1 LEGWRRWIDV
11 SVPFF
16 EKRNSIVDMKKYYVR
31 NRNYTLVV
39 GWRSFR
45 FVARDEWSPIGEL
58 YLHDAEAIKV
68 LEGSAEYKSG
78 RVYAD
83 EAYNEAVLEEKTEIK
98 TFAEGREL
106 LNGEPY
112 NVPMLELKSKEDI
125 RRRGE
130 AFGLSFPNLK

>member
-1 LEGWRRWIDV
+1 
-11 SVPFF
+11 
-16 EKRNSIVDMKKYYVR
+16 
-31 NRNYTLVV
+31 
-39 GWRSFR
+39 
-45 FVARDEWSPIGEL
+45 
-58 YLHDAEAIKV
+58 
-68 LEGSAEYKSG
+68 
-78 RVYAD
+78 VYAD